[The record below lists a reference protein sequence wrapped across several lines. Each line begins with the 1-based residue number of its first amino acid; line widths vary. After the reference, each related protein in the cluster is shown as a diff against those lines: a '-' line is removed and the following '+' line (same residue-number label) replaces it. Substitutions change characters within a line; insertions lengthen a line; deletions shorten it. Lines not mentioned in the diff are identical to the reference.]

1 MIDGQMALTDPR
13 EPGDKART
21 KREVLTMLR
30 QAGSRGVLSKE
41 LYARF
46 LGRGAARIYDLK
58 QDGFK
63 IESVREGKYARYTLE
78 EE

>member
-1 MIDGQMALTDPR
+1 MEQLTIDSPV
-13 EPGDKART
+13 EPGNKARQ
-21 KREVLTMLR
+21 KREVLSMLR
-30 QAGSRGVLSKE
+30 EAGSRGVLSKS
-41 LYARF
+41 LYERF